1 VRLSDVETAEVEFR
15 RRIAAALPR
24 MIIGGI
30 IGLIALY
37 LAFRGVSWPDLR
49 DALARTNRL
58 WLIAGF
64 ASVVASLVAYITRWW
79 LLFTP
84 DHRQRSWLTLAAA
97 TIVGQ
102 AVNIAIPARLGE
114 LARMY
119 WVGSHEGISKVRV
132 LATIV
137 VEKAIEF
144 GVFALS
150 IVLLLV
156 SVTLPPWLSR
166 SGEALIILAAIVTV
180 SIVILAF
187 AHRRILVL
195 VEKWSVRLPERWR
208 SRVYRLAH
216 SALQSLQFMRSW
228 RMAAAVWLLSGVILV
243 LSVTTNF
250 LLLKASGINLP
261 YSAALF
267 LLVVIRLGEAPPSL
281 PGKLGV
287 FHYLVVLALS
297 MFGVGRAVALSYA
310 FVLYGVAVV
319 PIVIAGAVLMSFFRR
334 TEVQQPA
341 S

>member
-1 VRLSDVETAEVEFR
+1 MTESVPEVEVR
-15 RRIAAALPR
+15 NRVAAATPR
-24 MIIGGI
+24 MIVGAI
-30 IGLIALY
+30 IGIVALA
-37 LAFRGVSWPDLR
+37 LAFRGVSWPELR
-49 DALARTNRL
+49 AALERTNRA
-58 WLIAGF
+58 WLLAGF
-64 ASVVASLVAYITRWW
+64 CSVSTSLAAYITRWW

-84 DHRQRSWLTLAAA
+84 DHRERSWPTLAAA

-119 WVGSHEGISKVRV
+119 WVGTHEGISKVRV

-156 SVTLPPWLSR
+156 SVTLPAWLSR
-166 SGEALIILAAIVTV
+166 SGVALIVLAAIVTV
-180 SIVILAF
+180 SVVIIAF
-187 AHRRILVL
+187 AHRRILLL

-216 SALQSLQFMRSW
+216 SSLQSLQFMRSW
-228 RMAAAVWLLSGVILV
+228 RMAAAVWSLSAVILF
-243 LSVTTNF
+243 LSVTTNYV
-250 LLLKASGINLP
+250 LLKASGINLP

-297 MFGVGRAVALSYA
+297 MFGVNRTIALSYA

-319 PIVIAGAVLMSFFRR
+319 PIVITGAVLMSFFRR
-334 TEVQQPA
+334 NEVHQPE